1 MLINFFE
8 AKEVIG
14 EITVVIKG
22 NNKNKKFEFSE
33 AQIKNELKELINA
46 GLTLSAA
53 SKYIA
58 KKKNLPKSEIYN
70 LY

>member
-1 MLINFFE
+1 MIKKVL
-8 AKEVIG
+8 VTLLV
-14 EITVVIKG
+14 TVDT
-22 NNKNKKFEFSE
+22 EDES
-33 AQIKNELKELINA
+33 QIRRELKELINA

-58 KKKNLPKSEIYN
+58 KKKNLTKSVIYN